1 MCTVLKQGICHM
13 EVSGDGEHGLD
24 SIFPHNISSQEAT
37 IPCVSVVCYYSIRH
51 KIPHQGRGI
60 KPFEGIS
67 FRICNLKSKFSP
79 TCEQTHNSG
88 SCKMF
93 FNCNFFSFCP
103 KIIYDLP
110 QGTNEKLNIYIF
122 GGKSK
127 ALRLKWAFE
136 TWQGVGL
143 ILRRKKPWKGSGK
156 GIRETW
162 IRKPVS
168 ATSQRTCGSVGML
181 SVIWTKYFLWLICIK
196 FSSSLNGKGTRILSH
211 LNSWQRILLSFSGR
225 DISAKYILKINTVDM
240 TVLDSWDL

>member
-37 IPCVSVVCYYSIRH
+37 IPCVPVVCYYSIRH

-93 FNCNFFSFCP
+93 FNCNFFPSVPRKYMTYPRGPMRNSIFIFLVV
-103 KIIYDLP
+103 KAKHWDLSEP
-110 QGTNEKLNIYIF
+110 
-122 GGKSK
+122 
-127 ALRLKWAFE
+127 LRLGKGWGWFWE
-136 TWQGVGL
+136 GRSPGKEMG
-143 ILRRKKPWKGSGK
+143 RGSGK
-156 GIRETW
+156 HGLGSLCLLLPRG
-162 IRKPVS
+162 PV
-168 ATSQRTCGSVGML
+168 AVWECFRWYGPN
-181 SVIWTKYFLWLICIK
+181 I
-196 FSSSLNGKGTRILSH
+196 
-211 LNSWQRILLSFSGR
+211 SF
-225 DISAKYILKINTVDM
+225 D
-240 TVLDSWDL
+240 